1 MTYRPTLAVDRFALA
16 PHDAPF
22 HMNAMA
28 QYRIQL
34 DKFGWRSRVGLVVAV
49 ALGLAATIALVIVS
63 LGVALILLPV
73 VALAVVIGRW
83 RLRQM
88 MTEAEARMRAAQ
100 SERAEQQRVIETDYT
115 VIDGERR
122 QPKPAPFAG

>member
-1 MTYRPTLAVDRFALA
+1 MAYRPTLVVGRFALA
-16 PHDAPF
+16 PRDAPF

-34 DKFGWRSRVGLVVAV
+34 DKLGWRSRVGLVVAV
-49 ALGLAATIALVIVS
+49 ALGLAAAIALVIVS

-83 RLRQM
+83 RLRKM
-88 MTEAEARMRAAQ
+88 MTEAEARMRGAKA
-100 SERAEQQRVIETDYT
+100 EHTEQQRVIETDYT

-122 QPKPAPFAG
+122 